1 MWQLAEDLTINGTVF
16 FFSFVY
22 LVLYCMY
29 SGTICL
35 PRCQHGG
42 HSTTWSSQSSVSM
55 CMLQGWAWVV
65 RLISKYLDA
74 LSYLRGPMIRDTLI
88 PSVLWRR
95 QLKMFQEPASKQL
108 ALTVETSSGKSIF
121 L

>member
-1 MWQLAEDLTINGTVF
+1 
-16 FFSFVY
+16 
-22 LVLYCMY
+22 
-29 SGTICL
+29 
-35 PRCQHGG
+35 
-42 HSTTWSSQSSVSM
+42 
-55 CMLQGWAWVV
+55 
-65 RLISKYLDA
+65 
-74 LSYLRGPMIRDTLI
+74 MIRDTLI